1 MIVVKLIGGLGNQM
15 FQYAAGRSLALV
27 KNTSL
32 ALDRSFLDKETTDY
46 TKREFALHEFKIEA
60 TVGDEKL
67 QSDFNMTA
75 NKVLLKFKATFP
87 KHFKHIVYNESPFL
101 KKANFFSLPVDTYL
115 NGYWQDSFYFSNIRN
130 QLLKDFELKYESAG
144 YLKLKEDIQK
154 CNSVSVHIRR
164 GDYINLASANEF
176 HGALSLDYYKKA
188 AKKLQA
194 KNKDVSFFVFSDDA
208 DWCSKHIDFLP
219 KCMIVSKSG
228 CFSPHEE
235 LKLMSYCSHNI
246 IANSSFSWWASWL
259 NENPHKMVIA
269 PNYWF
274 NKVLTR
280 KLALKEPEWELL

>member
-27 KNTSL
+27 KKTSL

-67 QSDFNMTA
+67 QSDFSMTA
-75 NKVLLKFKATFP
+75 NKVLLKFKAFFP
-87 KHFKHIVYNESPFL
+87 KFFKHVVHYESKFL
-101 KKANFFSLPVDTYL
+101 RKANFFSLPDNTYL
-115 NGYWQDSFYFSNIRN
+115 RGYWQDSFYFSSIRK
-130 QLLKDFELKYESAG
+130 QLLKDFELKHESAA
-144 YLKLKEDIQK
+144 YLKIKEQIKK

-164 GDYINLASANEF
+164 GDYISLASANEF
-176 HGALSLDYYKKA
+176 HGSLSLDYYIKAFKKV
-188 AKKLQA
+188 QA
-194 KNKDVSFFVFSDDA
+194 NHQDLSFFVFSDDP

-219 KCMIVSKSG
+219 KCMIVSKSES
-228 CFSPHEE
+228 FSPHEE

-259 NENPHKMVIA
+259 NENPLKMVIA
-269 PNYWF
+269 PSHWYSNTP
-274 NKVLTR
+274 TR
-280 KLALKEPEWELL
+280 KLALKEPEWELV